1 MEDGCADAAG
11 RSQSRAASTPSRS
24 SSKKVESFIAAGNRR
39 AEGKTDA
46 SRFALPLGI
55 ERLGGE
61 LPIGFLQE
69 DFHAAFR
76 LFQLLLAFARKRNPF
91 FEDLHRV
98 VE

>member
-1 MEDGCADAAG
+1 MEDGCADSAG
-11 RSQSRAASTPSRS
+11 RSRSRAASTASRS
-24 SSKKVESFIAAGNRR
+24 SSKKAESFIAAGNRGT
-39 AEGKTDA
+39 EGKPDA
-46 SRFALPLGI
+46 PRFAPPLGI

-76 LFQLLLAFARKRNPF
+76 LFQLLLAFARKRNAF
-91 FEDLHRV
+91 FEELHRV